1 MALEVEIK
9 QKLISP
15 NDTLQIHFSL
25 TGKIKRLGHQYRY
38 KSQELL
44 AVCPLTC
51 NINLTMRTRGNLQM
65 LSTTSKTGTE
75 T

>member
-9 QKLISP
+9 PKLISL

-25 TGKIKRLGHQYRY
+25 TGKIKKLGHQYRY

-44 AVCPLTC
+44 AVRSLSC
-51 NINLTMRTRGNLQM
+51 NTNLTIAD
-65 LSTTSKTGTE
+65 TG
-75 T
+75 